1 MDGKA
6 HIMARWIT
14 RVIAFVVLSVS
25 GGALAQ
31 HWLEWQQPVIQTQA
45 CQGKTCHATPQ
56 HNAIVLPERRA
67 DSGLDL
73 PVRPKLESL
82 IPLPRPILA
91 FALICLVLLGPAL
104 VRAGCVSSPRAP
116 PATA

>member
-1 MDGKA
+1 MNGKA

-31 HWLEWQQPVIQTQA
+31 HWLERQPPVIQTQT
-45 CQGKTCHATPQ
+45 CQGNTCHALPEP
-56 HNAIVLPERRA
+56 NAIVLPERRA
-67 DSGLDL
+67 DSGPDL
-73 PVRPKLESL
+73 PVSPKPESL
-82 IPLPRPILA
+82 IQLPRPTLA
-91 FALICLVLLGPAL
+91 FVMVYAVLAGLVTVGVGRVPN
-104 VRAGCVSSPRAP
+104 PRAP

>member
-6 HIMARWIT
+6 QIMARWIT

-31 HWLEWQQPVIQTQA
+31 HWLERQPPVIQTQS
-45 CQGKTCHATPQ
+45 CQGNTCHATPEP
-56 HNAIVLPERRA
+56 NAILLPERRA

-73 PVRPKLESL
+73 PVSPKPESL
-82 IPLPRPILA
+82 IQLPRPTLA
-91 FALICLVLLGPAL
+91 FVLVCAVL
-104 VRAGCVSSPRAP
+104 VGLVPGGVERVPNPRAP